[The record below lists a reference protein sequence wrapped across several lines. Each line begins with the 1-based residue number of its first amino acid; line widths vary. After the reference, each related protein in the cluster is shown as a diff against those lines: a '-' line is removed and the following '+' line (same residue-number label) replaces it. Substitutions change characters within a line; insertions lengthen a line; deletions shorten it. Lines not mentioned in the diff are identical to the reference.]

1 MRMTTARTSLDLQ
14 WCSQPHPPGRLYFT
28 VRRAAVI
35 ACHAD
40 GVPSGAA
47 LTVHTDRHVAQ
58 RAARLSVDVH
68 AVASSRR
75 PAQPGRALGRALAR
89 VAAAPQRRA
98 GERGRRARAADAPMK
113 RSALGYS

>member
-75 PAQPGRALGRALAR
+75 PAQRSPGVRSAAHSPVSKRRLSGALAS
-89 VAAAPQRRA
+89 A
-98 GERGRRARAADAPMK
+98 GAVHVRPT
-113 RSALGYS
+113 LP